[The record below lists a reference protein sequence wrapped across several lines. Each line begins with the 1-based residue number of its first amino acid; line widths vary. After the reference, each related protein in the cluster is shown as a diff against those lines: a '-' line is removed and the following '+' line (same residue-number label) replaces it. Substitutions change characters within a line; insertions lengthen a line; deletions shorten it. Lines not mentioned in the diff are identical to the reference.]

1 MSRHR
6 IMLKSIQEIV
16 AARGRI
22 TPAQALW
29 LLREADL
36 MDLAELATR
45 RRRQWVGDRAFYQY
59 NFNVNHTNI
68 CGNKCKLCAFY
79 RQDGEGYT
87 LTPEAVGEAVA
98 NVYAR
103 GVDEVH
109 LVGGLNDK
117 MPYAYYLNL
126 VKAIKAV
133 SPTIHIQGFTA
144 VEIDFFAKLK
154 GCPSVDV
161 LTEFKAAGLD
171 SLPGGGSEIFSERV
185 RKLICEAKASAEVWL
200 RIHEEAHK
208 LGMTSNATLLYGH
221 VETDAEIIEHLERL
235 RTVQDRTRGFRA
247 FVPLKFFPQNTQLG
261 IESRGST
268 GVYDSRLLAT
278 ARIFLDN
285 FPHLKS
291 LWMIYGYKGAQVGLA
306 FGADDIGG
314 TYFDEY
320 IVHAAGANTPKSLT
334 EAEICGL
341 IQRAGR
347 TPVKVNSCYQGVVY
361 G

>member
-1 MSRHR
+1 
-6 IMLKSIQEIV
+6 MLRRIQETV
-16 AARGRI
+16 AARGRL

-29 LLREADL
+29 LLHDADL
-36 MDLAELATR
+36 MDLAELASLR
-45 RRRQWVGDRAFYQY
+45 RRHWVGDRAFYQY

-79 RQDGEGYT
+79 REGEKGYT
-87 LTPEAVGEAVA
+87 LTPEAVGSAVA
-98 NVYAR
+98 QVYAR

-109 LVGGLNDK
+109 VVGGLNDR
-117 MPYAYYLNL
+117 MPYSYYLDL
-126 VKAIKAV
+126 VRAIKAV
-133 SPTIHIQGFTA
+133 SPSIHIQGFTA
-144 VEIDFFAKLK
+144 VEIDFFARLK
-154 GCPSVDV
+154 GSSSLDV

-185 RKLICEAKASAEVWL
+185 RTLICETKAPAEVWL
-200 RIHEEAHK
+200 RIHEEAHR
-208 LGMTSNATLLYGH
+208 LGMTSNATMLYGH
-221 VETDAEIIEHLERL
+221 VETDEEIIDHLDRL
-235 RTVQDRTRGFRA
+235 RGVQDRTRGFRA
-247 FVPLKFFPQNTQLG
+247 FVPLKFFPHNTELG
-261 IESRGST
+261 TGGRGSS
-268 GVYDSRLLAT
+268 GVFDARLLAT
-278 ARIFLDN
+278 ARLFLDN

-314 TYFDEY
+314 TYFDET
-320 IVHAAGANTPKSLT
+320 IVHAAGARTPKSLT

-341 IQRAGR
+341 LQRAGR

>member
-1 MSRHR
+1 MLRR
-6 IMLKSIQEIV
+6 IQKTV

-22 TPAQALW
+22 TPAEALW
-29 LLREADL
+29 LLRDADL
-36 MDLAELATR
+36 MDLAELASLR
-45 RRRQWVGDRAFYQY
+45 RRHWVGERAFYQY

-79 RQDGEGYT
+79 RDDAKGYT
-87 LTPEAVGEAVA
+87 LTPEAVREAVA
-98 NVYAR
+98 TVHAR

-109 LVGGLNDK
+109 VVGGLNDK
-117 MPYAYYLNL
+117 MPYAYYLDL
-126 VKAIKAV
+126 VKAIKSV
-133 SPTIHIQGFTA
+133 SSSIQIQGFTA

-154 GCPSVDV
+154 GCSSLDV
-161 LTEFKAAGLD
+161 LTEFQAAGLD

-185 RKLICEAKASAEVWL
+185 RALICENKAPAEVWL
-200 RIHEEAHK
+200 RIHEEAHR
-208 LGMTSNATLLYGH
+208 LGMTSNATMLYGH
-221 VETDAEIIEHLERL
+221 VETDEEIIDHLDRL
-235 RTVQDRTRGFRA
+235 RRVQDRTGGFRA
-247 FVPLKFFPQNTQLG
+247 FVPLKFFPKNTDLG
-261 IESRGST
+261 ASGRGSS
-268 GVYDSRLLAT
+268 GVFDSRLLAT

-285 FPHLKS
+285 FQHLKS

-314 TYFDEY
+314 TYFDET

-334 EAEICGL
+334 ESEICGL
-341 IQRAGR
+341 LQRAGR

>member
-1 MSRHR
+1 MLSR
-6 IMLKSIQEIV
+6 IQEIV

-22 TPAQALW
+22 TPAQGLW
-29 LLREADL
+29 LLRDAEL
-36 MDLAELATR
+36 LDLAELASQR
-45 RRRQWVGDRAFYQY
+45 RRHWVGERAFYQY

-79 RQDGEGYT
+79 RDAVQGYT
-87 LTPEAVGEAVA
+87 LTPEAVGAAVA
-98 NVYAR
+98 QVYAS

-109 LVGGLNDK
+109 VVGGLNEQ
-117 MPYAYYLNL
+117 MPYSYYLDL
-126 VKAIKAV
+126 IKAIKAV

-144 VEIDFFAKLK
+144 VEIDFFARLK
-154 GCPSVDV
+154 GCSSFSV
-161 LTEFKAAGLD
+161 LTEFQAAGLD

-185 RKLICEAKASAEVWL
+185 RTLICQTKATAEVWL
-200 RIHEEAHK
+200 RIHEEAHR
-208 LGMTSNATLLYGH
+208 LGMTSNATMLYGH
-221 VETDAEIIEHLERL
+221 VETDEEIIDHLNRL
-235 RTVQDRTRGFRA
+235 RLVQDRTRGFRA
-247 FVPLKFFPQNTQLG
+247 FVPLKFFPENTELG
-261 IESRGST
+261 AGGRGST
-268 GVYDSRLLAT
+268 GVFDSRVLAT

-314 TYFDEY
+314 TYFDET

-334 EAEICGL
+334 ESEICGL
-341 IQRAGR
+341 LQRAGR
-347 TPVKVNSCYQGVVY
+347 TPVKVNSCCQGVIY